1 MELKDKLKE
10 LRTKSNL
17 TQEDLANQIFVSR
30 TLVSKWE
37 SGDRY
42 PSKDNLA
49 RLAVFFKISQDELI
63 GGQTE
68 KDKYSRYNVL
78 SLVYSA
84 VCGVVAL
91 GLIVMMIIAIIE
103 RITLNNGW
111 TGIGGFMICVVFILP
126 VILGLV
132 LFETITLKKKNGYK
146 TLELYSLFALILV
159 WLLSIP
165 AYLYMV

>member
-10 LRTKSNL
+10 LRTKANL

-78 SLVYSA
+78 SLAYSA
-84 VCGVVAL
+84 VCGVIAL
-91 GLIVMMIIAIIE
+91 GLIVMMIVAIIE

-126 VILGLV
+126 CILGLV

-146 TLELYSLFALILV
+146 NLELYSLFALILV